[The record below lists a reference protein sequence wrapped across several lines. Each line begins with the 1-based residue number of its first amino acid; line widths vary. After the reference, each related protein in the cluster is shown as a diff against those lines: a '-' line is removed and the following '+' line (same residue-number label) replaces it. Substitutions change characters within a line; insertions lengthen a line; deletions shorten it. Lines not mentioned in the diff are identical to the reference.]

1 MKKYNINTIEEFK
14 LNAVGADASVHL
26 RKNQNRNNIKIFD
39 EHKLNVVGVG
49 VPDDPNSRHKH
60 TNKLMSN
67 IPTSN
72 AAITLIA
79 LIITIIVLLIL
90 AGVTL
95 NMVMGENGIFGKANN
110 AKNKTEIAQYEEE
123 LRLCVLEMQTEE
135 AANGKTFNM
144 DTIRDNLDI
153 YTQKLYDE
161 TIEWKEKDIEEPTGI
176 YKGYNFY
183 IDKKYG
189 AHITGKATGIQISM
203 KILSEI
209 PETGYTNQDVNLKI
223 TITNNEKGLKQ
234 VTKPDGNT
242 ENLNGAKTY
251 EEEKTATENTKYT
264 YVVTDTEGKEE
275 TKEIE
280 LNIID
285 KLNPIKCNVANT
297 EITDE
302 GLKINVE
309 AEDAEATNENAKSGI
324 NKEKYEYW
332 IKKSTESEATKHT
345 ENPIKLNNGIYSVYV
360 VAYDNAGNSITSS
373 ETNNIIVAE
382 VYKDITPKMV
392 AQNPELYYGM
402 TVTNYES
409 QNGQNDWKIFY
420 SDWEEKKEQ
429 QNTENPTD
437 THIFLITGDNVDFSK
452 ENRLSDNVGMITDGK
467 TVAAWGTAPSSLQ
480 EVKAS
485 TIDLFKATKYTLNG
499 GIVNSRCAATLLN
512 DDNWTMYKDN
522 NGKANSAIGGVTTE
536 LWEASWN
543 SRYPNQKISF
553 GNPNDVG
560 YYSVDIASS
569 MEGSN
574 NKLYF
579 PYTDYSGGSN
589 GAGYWFASPGYYGV
603 NFMQFANYQFYY
615 GATYVG
621 STYYYWGRCIRPV
634 VALNA
639 NVTVNAMN
647 LE

>member
-1 MKKYNINTIEEFK
+1 MKKYNIKTIEKLK
-14 LNAVGADASVHL
+14 LNAVGETSL
-26 RKNQNRNNIKIFD
+26 
-39 EHKLNVVGVG
+39 G
-49 VPDDPNSRHKH
+49 DPQTKYKYI
-60 TNKLMSN
+60 NKPTSN

-135 AANGKTFNM
+135 AANGRTFNM

-189 AHITGKATGIQISM
+189 AHITDKATGTQISM

-209 PETGYTNQDVNLKI
+209 PETGYTNQDVSLKI

-242 ENLNGAKTY
+242 ENLNGAKTF
-251 EEEKTATENTKYT
+251 EEVKTATENTKYT
-264 YVVTDTEGKEE
+264 YVVTDTEEKEE

-285 KLNPIKCNVANT
+285 KLDPIECNVAKT
-297 EITDE
+297 EITDD
-302 GLKINVE
+302 GLKIYVE
-309 AEDAEATNENAKSGI
+309 AEDAEATNKNAKSGI
-324 NKEKYEYW
+324 NSEKYEYW
-332 IKKSTESEATKHT
+332 IKKSTESEATKYT

-360 VAYDNAGNSITSS
+360 VAYDNAGNNRTSS
-373 ETNNIIVAE
+373 ETNNIIVAD
-382 VYKDITPKMV
+382 VYNDITPKMV

-452 ENRLSDNVGMITDGK
+452 ENRISEDTGMTNDGDK
-467 TVAAWGTAPSSLQ
+467 LAVWGTAPSSLQ
-480 EVKAS
+480 KIKTS
-485 TIDLFKATKYTLNG
+485 TIDLFKATRYTLNE
-499 GIVNSRCAATLLN
+499 GIANSRCAATLLN

-522 NGKANSAIGGVTTE
+522 NGKANSAIGGATTE

-543 SRYPNQKISF
+543 SRYSRYPNQKISF
-553 GNPNDVG
+553 GNPNAYG
-560 YYSVDIASS
+560 YYGVDITSS
-569 MEGSN
+569 MEGRN

-579 PYTDYSGGSN
+579 PCKQSGGDTK
-589 GAGYWFASPGYYGV
+589 GDGYWLASPGYYGT
-603 NFMQFANYQFYY
+603 NFVQYANYQFYND
-615 GATYVG
+615 ATYIG
-621 STYYYWGRCIRPV
+621 SSYYYWRKCIRPV

-639 NVTVNAMN
+639 NVTVDAMN